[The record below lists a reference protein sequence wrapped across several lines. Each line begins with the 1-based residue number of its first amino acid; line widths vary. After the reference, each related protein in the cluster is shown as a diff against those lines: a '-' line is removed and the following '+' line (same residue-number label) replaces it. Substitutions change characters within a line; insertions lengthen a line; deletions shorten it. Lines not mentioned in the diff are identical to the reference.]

1 MLVSA
6 CLSKVSS
13 LSDCA
18 GSLWQTF
25 LHQSVWVSGCLLVM
39 SLGRWA
45 LLSRSVFGEAP
56 AQALNLKDRVV
67 VVVQAESRWIG
78 LLSWFPN

>member
-13 LSDCA
+13 LSDCRFTLA
-18 GSLWQTF
+18 DISSPVSL
-25 LHQSVWVSGCLLVM
+25 VWVSGCLLVM

-45 LLSRSVFGEAP
+45 LLSRSIFGEATS
-56 AQALNLKDRVV
+56 QALNLKGGVV
-67 VVVQAESRWIG
+67 VVVQAESRWIAV
-78 LLSWFPN
+78 LVP